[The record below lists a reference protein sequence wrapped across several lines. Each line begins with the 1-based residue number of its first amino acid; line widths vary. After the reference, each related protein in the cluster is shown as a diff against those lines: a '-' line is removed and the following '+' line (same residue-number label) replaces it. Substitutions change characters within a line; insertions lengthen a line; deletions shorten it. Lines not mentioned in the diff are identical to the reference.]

1 MKILI
6 SGINGFTGR
15 YVKSALEKVGHE
27 VLGLVS
33 NITDYNALASEITQV
48 KPDAVIHLAALAFVG
63 HGTANSFYQVN
74 LIGTRN
80 LLEAISINAPNV
92 KSILLAS
99 SANVYGNGSEGA
111 LSEDAIPAPAN
122 DYAVSKLAMENM
134 TELWKEKLPVFI
146 VRPFNYT
153 GVGQD
158 KKFLIPKIV
167 SHFLE
172 KKPLIELGNLDVWRE
187 FNDVRFVAECYQR
200 LIELDPPKGPINI
213 CTGQTYS
220 LREVIEHCQD
230 ITGHNIEIS
239 VNPDFVRANEVLI
252 LKGNNEKL
260 KGLFA
265 DIPSYPLDTTLRWM
279 LGREPLQAL

>member
-1 MKILI
+1 MRILI
-6 SGINGFTGR
+6 SGINGFTGH

-27 VLGLVS
+27 VLGLAS
-33 NITDYNALASEITQV
+33 DITDYNTLSSEIAQV

-63 HGTANSFYQVN
+63 HGTANSFYEVN

-80 LLEAISINAPNV
+80 LLEALSINAPNV

-99 SANVYGNGSEGA
+99 SANVYGNRSEGS
-111 LSEDAIPAPAN
+111 LSENAIPAPAN

-134 TELWKEKLPVFI
+134 AELWKEKLPVFI

-172 KKPLIELGNLDVWRE
+172 KKPVIELGNLDVWRE
-187 FNDVRFVAECYQR
+187 FNDVRFVSECYQR

-213 CTGQTYS
+213 CIGQTYS
-220 LREVIEHCQD
+220 LRDVIEHCQD
-230 ITGHNIEIS
+230 ITDHNIEIS
-239 VNPDFVRANEVLI
+239 VNPDFVRANEVRI
-252 LKGNNEKL
+252 LKGDNEKL
-260 KGLFA
+260 KGLFT
-265 DIPSYPLDTTLRWM
+265 DMPNYPLDTTLRWM
-279 LGREPLQAL
+279 LGCESH